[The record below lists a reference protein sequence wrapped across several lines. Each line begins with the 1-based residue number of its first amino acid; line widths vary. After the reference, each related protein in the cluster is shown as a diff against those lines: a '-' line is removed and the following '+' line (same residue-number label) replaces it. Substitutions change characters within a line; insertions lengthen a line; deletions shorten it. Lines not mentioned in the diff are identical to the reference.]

1 MNLKSISLLIAPLIV
16 LMSADLPDK
25 AYGASPALADVNGT
39 QVHFAARF
47 QRPVEEEN
55 FLSDSEDGKTS
66 GIHKLK
72 RVLLASGLQGS
83 IGSAIGPDGALYVP
97 EGIAGTVSR
106 IDRETGAVTT
116 FASGL
121 PKSPF
126 GVGGGAMDL
135 SFLGN
140 TAYVLVSGVDP
151 DSGGHDIDGIYRV
164 DGPKSFTVVANL
176 GRWSSTHPPKT
187 QFNLPEGVQFAMET
201 YRGELVVSDGHH
213 NRVLAIKVDGCL
225 SSPPDDDR
233 NVRELIAF
241 DDIVPTGLAVSGH
254 SIYVAEAGPVPHLPK
269 NGKIV
274 EFQPPSTVATELAT
288 GAPLLV
294 DVETGPHHRLY
305 ALSQGTWVGAVE
317 GDPAQPDTGSIVRVN
332 YDGQFTVVV
341 DHLDRP
347 TSLEFVGNTAYVVS
361 LTGEV
366 WKIEGISRARHHLP
380 R

>member
-1 MNLKSISLLIAPLIV
+1 MP
-16 LMSADLPDK
+16 ADLLSK
-25 AYGASPALADVNGT
+25 AYGAPPALAGSKGT
-39 QVHFAARF
+39 QVPFASRYEEPA
-47 QRPVEEEN
+47 EEEN
-55 FLSDSEDGKTS
+55 SSVDSKDDKTS
-66 GIHKLK
+66 GAHGLK

-151 DSGGHDIDGIYRV
+151 DSGGNDIDGIYRV
-164 DGPKSFTVVANL
+164 DGPNSFRVVANL
-176 GRWSSTHPPKT
+176 GRWSSAHPPKT

-213 NRVLAIKVDGCL
+213 NRVLAIKVDSCL
-225 SSPPDDDR
+225 SSPPDDDS

-254 SIYVAEAGPVPHLPK
+254 SIYLAEAGPVPHLPK

-274 EFQPPSTVATELAT
+274 EFQPTSMVATEVAF

-294 DVETGPHHRLY
+294 DVETGPNHHLY
-305 ALSQGTWVGAVE
+305 ALSQGTWMGAAE
-317 GDPAQPDTGSIVRVN
+317 GEPALPNTGSIVRVN
-332 YDGQFTVVV
+332 DDGQFTVVC

-366 WKIEGISRARHHLP
+366 WKIEGISRARHHSP